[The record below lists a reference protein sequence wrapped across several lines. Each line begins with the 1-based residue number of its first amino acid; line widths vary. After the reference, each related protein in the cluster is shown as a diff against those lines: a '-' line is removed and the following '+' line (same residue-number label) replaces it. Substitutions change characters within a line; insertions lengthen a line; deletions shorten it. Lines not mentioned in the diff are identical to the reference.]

1 MLVALVGWRFG
12 RRWVA
17 ESGEFGELGE
27 WIDESVSVW
36 SSPVTAVHLD
46 IVSVEV
52 VLCPEFLAVLV
63 VQRVGLQR
71 LAPCLMLLRPASR
84 QWSLV
89 ACVQQVRVDLEGGWV
104 WWVRD

>member
-12 RRWVA
+12 CHWVA
-17 ESGEFGELGE
+17 EFGEFGG

-36 SSPVTAVHLD
+36 SSPVTVVHLD